1 MLLVKRQLFS
11 QVLVQKMKAGYR
23 IINFD
28 ESSMTHSNFQNYAWM
43 KKGTNIQQKDK
54 TIEPRTSL
62 IAAVDNLGNIYASL
76 FQGNS
81 NTQTTILMMH
91 WLCKILDEE
100 DKNWRT
106 ISILLLDGASY
117 HTNTETKKALQK
129 LQIPV
134 LYTAPYSP

>member
-1 MLLVKRQLFS
+1 
-11 QVLVQKMKAGYR
+11 MKAGYR

-28 ESSMTHSNFQNYAWM
+28 ESSMTHSNFLNYAWM

-91 WLCKILDEE
+91 
-100 DKNWRT
+100 
-106 ISILLLDGASY
+106 
-117 HTNTETKKALQK
+117 
-129 LQIPV
+129 
-134 LYTAPYSP
+134 